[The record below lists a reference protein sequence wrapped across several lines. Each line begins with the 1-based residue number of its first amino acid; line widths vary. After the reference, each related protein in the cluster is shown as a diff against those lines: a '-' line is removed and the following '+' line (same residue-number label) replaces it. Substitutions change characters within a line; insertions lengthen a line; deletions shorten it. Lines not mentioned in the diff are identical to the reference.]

1 MATAS
6 SRAAPRAGV
15 RWFAAPV
22 VAAAF
27 VGGVW
32 LTGGVIAGTFR
43 TAMGLTALWYLLA
56 AALCVAL
63 VRRGRALRAP
73 VIAGYLVAAG
83 AVAAYLAV
91 STLHE
96 RVVHEHVAVG
106 APASHAPTPAG
117 GQAANVQLA
126 SGVFASGEHETT
138 GTAHVVR
145 LAGGR
150 RVLTLTGFSTSPG
163 PDLRV
168 RVAPGGG
175 TDGSADGVADLGALK
190 GNRGDQQYELP
201 AGLAVR
207 GATVLIWC
215 RAFSALFGSAAL
227 RAS

>member
-22 VAAAF
+22 VATAF
-27 VGGVW
+27 VGGV
-32 LTGGVIAGTFR
+32 
-43 TAMGLTALWYLLA
+43 
-56 AALCVAL
+56 
-63 VRRGRALRAP
+63 
-73 VIAGYLVAAG
+73 
-83 AVAAYLAV
+83 
-91 STLHE
+91 
-96 RVVHEHVAVG
+96 
-106 APASHAPTPAG
+106 
-117 GQAANVQLA
+117 
-126 SGVFASGEHETT
+126 
-138 GTAHVVR
+138 
-145 LAGGR
+145 
-150 RVLTLTGFSTSPG
+150 TLTGFSTSPG

-190 GNRGDQQYELP
+190 GNRGDQQYDLP
-201 AGLAVR
+201 AGFVVR